1 MFVEGVEEI
10 GHLLSRPLSQIGLLQ
25 GFEAEEG
32 LSQTLE
38 GRGYF
43 CWKGRLKVTWITG
56 FIRVQLGVPIPNFRS
71 LLFACQFQNFDMRN
85 LVGL

>member
-1 MFVEGVEEI
+1 MFVDGVEEI
-10 GHLLSRPLSQIGLLQ
+10 GHLLSRPLSQMGLLQ

-43 CWKGRLKVTWITG
+43 YW
-56 FIRVQLGVPIPNFRS
+56 
-71 LLFACQFQNFDMRN
+71 
-85 LVGL
+85 